1 MSSAAVVFLMN
12 ERRVV
17 EAFRAAGATNA
28 ETARTLEALR
38 LHDGLAVARLRDRAV
53 IRDAGQGRFY
63 VDLAAWR
70 AVRRIRRRLLIVT
83 SILILLA
90 LALYMARKSM
100 V

>member
-1 MSSAAVVFLMN
+1 MSSAGVVILMN

-28 ETARTLEALR
+28 ERARTLEALS

-63 VDLAAWR
+63 VDLAAWH
-70 AVRRIRRRLLIVT
+70 AVRRTRRRLLIVT

-90 LALYMARKSM
+90 LALYIARKSM
-100 V
+100 A